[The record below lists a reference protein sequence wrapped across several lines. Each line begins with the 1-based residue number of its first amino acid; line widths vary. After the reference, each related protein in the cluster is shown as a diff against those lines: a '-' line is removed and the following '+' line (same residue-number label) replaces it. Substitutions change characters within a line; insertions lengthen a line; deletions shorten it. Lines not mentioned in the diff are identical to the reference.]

1 MRTKVKVKNVM
12 KYRLIMK
19 YNAENIAD
27 LNLLLQFDVSSAA
40 TGIKVHQEA
49 AQETQS
55 AVKRLFNNKL
65 CTQPDGGYL
74 TDEGIE
80 MAIRADKLLRV
91 LQ

>member
-1 MRTKVKVKNVM
+1 M
-12 KYRLIMK
+12 KYT
-19 YNAENIAD
+19 AEHIAD
-27 LNLLLQFDVSSAA
+27 LNLLLQFDVSSTA

-49 AQETQS
+49 TQETQN
-55 AVKRLFNNKL
+55 AVKRLFDKKL
-65 CTQPDGGYL
+65 CTLPDGGYL

>member
-1 MRTKVKVKNVM
+1 M
-12 KYRLIMK
+12 KYT
-19 YNAENIAD
+19 AEHIAD

-49 AQETQS
+49 SQETQD
-55 AVKRLFNNKL
+55 AVKRLFEKSL

-80 MAIRADKLLRV
+80 MAERADKLLRV
-91 LQ
+91 LK

>member
-1 MRTKVKVKNVM
+1 M
-12 KYRLIMK
+12 KYT
-19 YNAENIAD
+19 AEHIAD

-49 AQETQS
+49 SQETQD
-55 AVKRLFNNKL
+55 AVKRLYEKNL

-80 MAIRADKLLRV
+80 MAERADKLLRV
-91 LQ
+91 LK

>member
-1 MRTKVKVKNVM
+1 M
-12 KYRLIMK
+12 KYT
-19 YNAENIAD
+19 AEHIAD

-49 AQETQS
+49 TQETQN
-55 AVKRLFNNKL
+55 AVKRLFDKKL
-65 CTQPDGGYL
+65 CTLPDGGYL

>member
-1 MRTKVKVKNVM
+1 M
-12 KYRLIMK
+12 KYT
-19 YNAENIAD
+19 AEHIAD

-49 AQETQS
+49 SQETKD
-55 AVKRLFNNKL
+55 AVKRLFEKNL

-80 MAIRADKLLRV
+80 MAERADKLLRV
-91 LQ
+91 LK